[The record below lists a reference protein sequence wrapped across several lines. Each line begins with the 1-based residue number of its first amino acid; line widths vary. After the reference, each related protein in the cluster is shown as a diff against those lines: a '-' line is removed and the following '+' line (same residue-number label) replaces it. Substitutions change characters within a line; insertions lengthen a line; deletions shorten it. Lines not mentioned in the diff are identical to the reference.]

1 MKVCRICNKEAYLV
15 QPVYVH
21 YKSRGL
27 HVAIVY
33 ISNASLLFKI
43 KKYITAFDEARK

>member
-15 QPVYVH
+15 QLVCVH

-27 HVAIVY
+27 HVAFVY
-33 ISNASLLFKI
+33 ISNASLLFKSFKI
-43 KKYITAFDEARK
+43 LIAFDEARK